1 MWRLWNEM
9 ANDRM
14 WLVHKPTGKMALIA
28 KHFEQGWKEY
38 TGPRH
43 PPFYSIQGLFDECG
57 QDTEYVV
64 EYESLQ

>member
-1 MWRLWNEM
+1 M

-28 KHFEQGWKEY
+28 KHFGDIWVEY

-43 PPFYSIQGLFDECG
+43 EPYYSIQGLFAETDNSTDFEI
-57 QDTEYVV
+57 Q
-64 EYESLQ
+64 YESRDHAG